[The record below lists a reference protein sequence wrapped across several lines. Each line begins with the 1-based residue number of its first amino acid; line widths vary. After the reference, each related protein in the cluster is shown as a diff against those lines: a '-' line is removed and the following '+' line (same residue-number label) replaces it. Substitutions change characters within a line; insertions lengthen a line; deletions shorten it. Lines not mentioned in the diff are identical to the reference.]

1 MSRQKRGRQGHRP
14 DQAEAEVTALKIAV
28 TYIVFGGA
36 WILFSDKVLGLF
48 IFDPATL
55 TSLQTIKGWFFI
67 LLTGGLLHLLAERQ
81 IGRLRRHDLALR
93 GIVEGL
99 SAHVGNEFFASLTRQ
114 LALTTHARS
123 TLIGEYL
130 PDRGTIRT
138 LAICT
143 DGVLQDNYEFPL
155 DGTPWASILEGN
167 PLFFPRNVCR
177 QFPAPPLLA
186 ELGAQSCL
194 GAPLLDAE
202 RRVTGMIAVISD
214 RPLRDPV
221 LCQSLLQIFA
231 VRAAGELERKVH
243 TDLLQTRF
251 DEIRTIFDTLHAVV
265 YVADLEDYRLLY
277 LNRRGAA
284 LFGEEWQNRTCYEV
298 LQSGIKD
305 PPCNFCTNAIL
316 SGHELSDPPHE
327 WEFLNTVN
335 QRWYQCTDKV
345 IRWTD
350 GRKVRLE
357 IAIDITERKEMERM
371 KEEFLAAVSHEMR
384 TPLTAILGFAE
395 YLLENPSTPEE
406 RLSFLTTL
414 HQEGERL
421 NTLIDN
427 FLELQRLQAKKS
439 DYQFVPLPVAEL
451 YEKTLG
457 HFTYTAPTHHFV
469 ITCPKGLPPI
479 PGDRQGLEQ
488 LLENL
493 VSNAVKYSPQGGEIT
508 LGAHREGSEII
519 LWVRDRGIGIPPG
532 EEDRVFERFYRVDRS
547 NRREI
552 AGTGLGLALVKEI
565 AAAHEGRV
573 WLERPPGGGSTFFV
587 ALPLSRRDSQSQ
599 VAPCPENPSTPE
611 GQKAVFNP
619 DESR

>member
-1 MSRQKRGRQGHRP
+1 MSRQKRERHVHRLHRAG
-14 DQAEAEVTALKIAV
+14 AEITALKIAV
-28 TYIVFGGA
+28 TYMVFGGA
-36 WILFSDKVLGLF
+36 WILLSDRALSLF

-55 TSLQTIKGWFFI
+55 TSLQTVKGWFFV
-67 LLTGGLLHLLAERQ
+67 LLTGGLLYLLAERQ

-93 GIVEGL
+93 GIVEGI
-99 SAHVGNEFFASLTRQ
+99 SAHVGEKFFASLTRQ
-114 LALTTHARS
+114 LALTTHVRS

-138 LAICT
+138 LAICI
-143 DGVLQDNYEFPL
+143 DGVLQDNCEFPL
-155 DGTPWASILEGN
+155 DGTPWASILEGK

-177 QFPAPPLLA
+177 QFPLPPFLA
-186 ELGAQSCL
+186 KLGVQSCL

-202 RRVTGMIAVISD
+202 RRVTGMIAVIGD
-214 RPLRDPV
+214 RPLRDPD

-231 VRAAGELERKVH
+231 VRAAGELERKVN
-243 TDLLQTRF
+243 TDLLQSRF

-265 YVADLEDYRLLY
+265 YVADLEDYRLLF

-284 LFGEEWQNRTCYEV
+284 LFGENWQNRTCYEV
-298 LQSGIKD
+298 LQAGIKD
-305 PPCNFCTNAIL
+305 PPCNFCTNPIL
-316 SGHELSDPPHE
+316 SGHELTDPPYE
-327 WEFLNTVN
+327 WEFLNTAN

-371 KEEFLAAVSHEMR
+371 KEEFLAAVGHEMR

-406 RLSFLTTL
+406 RLSFLATL
-414 HQEGERL
+414 HQEAERL

-451 YEKTLG
+451 YEKTLR
-457 HFTYTAPTHHFV
+457 HFTYTASTHRFV
-469 ITCPKGLPPI
+469 IACPTGLPPV
-479 PGDRQGLEQ
+479 PGDRQGLER

-493 VSNAVKYSPQGGEIT
+493 VSNAVKYSPEGGEIT
-508 LGAHREGSEII
+508 LGAHRKGSKII
-519 LWVRDRGIGIPPG
+519 LWVQDRGIGIPPG

-587 ALPLSRRDSQSQ
+587 ALPLRRRDFQNQPS
-599 VAPCPENPSTPE
+599 PGPERPSTPE
-611 GQKAVFNP
+611 GQKAVFNR

>member
-1 MSRQKRGRQGHRP
+1 
-14 DQAEAEVTALKIAV
+14 
-28 TYIVFGGA
+28 
-36 WILFSDKVLGLF
+36 
-48 IFDPATL
+48 
-55 TSLQTIKGWFFI
+55 
-67 LLTGGLLHLLAERQ
+67 
-81 IGRLRRHDLALR
+81 
-93 GIVEGL
+93 
-99 SAHVGNEFFASLTRQ
+99 
-114 LALTTHARS
+114 
-123 TLIGEYL
+123 
-130 PDRGTIRT
+130 
-138 LAICT
+138 
-143 DGVLQDNYEFPL
+143 
-155 DGTPWASILEGN
+155 
-167 PLFFPRNVCR
+167 
-177 QFPAPPLLA
+177 
-186 ELGAQSCL
+186 
-194 GAPLLDAE
+194 
-202 RRVTGMIAVISD
+202 
-214 RPLRDPV
+214 
-221 LCQSLLQIFA
+221 
-231 VRAAGELERKVH
+231 
-243 TDLLQTRF
+243 LLQTRF

-284 LFGEEWQNRTCYEV
+284 LFGEEWQNKTCYEV

-316 SGHELSDPPHE
+316 SGHELNDPPHE

-469 ITCPKGLPPI
+469 IACPKGLPPV

-493 VSNAVKYSPQGGEIT
+493 VSNAVKYSPKGGIIT

-532 EEDRVFERFYRVDRS
+532 EEDRIFERFYRVDRS

-587 ALPLSRRDSQSQ
+587 ALPLSRRDSQSK
-599 VAPCPENPSTPE
+599 VPPGPETPPTPE